1 MKKVLQWG
9 VSSVTVAAMVVAY
22 SPALAAGY
30 GAAGCG
36 PGSMIFKQNTKSE
49 QLMSWGTNFAI
60 SVLLIPSIQ
69 QSAISSGVSNCGGSK
84 AAVLA
89 QEDER
94 FVAQNFESLAKEM
107 AAGGGESLET
117 LAGLLGC
124 SAEQRVRF
132 ASLTRQRYAV
142 LFSDDQTGPEEM
154 LARLKDELSHD
165 ALMATSCGRV

>member
-1 MKKVLQWG
+1 MK
-9 VSSVTVAAMVVAY
+9 SVVASMLVAMMIAVG
-22 SPALAAGY
+22 SPVLAAGY

-69 QSAISSGVSNCGGSK
+69 PSAISTGVSNCGGSK

-94 FVAQNFESLAKEM
+94 FVARNFDNLAKEM
-107 AAGGGESLET
+107 AVGRGESLDT

-124 SAEQRVRF
+124 PVEQRSSF
-132 ASLTRQRYAV
+132 AAFTQKNYV
-142 LFSDDQTGPEEM
+142 FLFRSEETMPQEM
-154 LARLKDELSHD
+154 LTTLKNELSND
-165 ALMATSCGRV
+165 QVMAGSCGRA